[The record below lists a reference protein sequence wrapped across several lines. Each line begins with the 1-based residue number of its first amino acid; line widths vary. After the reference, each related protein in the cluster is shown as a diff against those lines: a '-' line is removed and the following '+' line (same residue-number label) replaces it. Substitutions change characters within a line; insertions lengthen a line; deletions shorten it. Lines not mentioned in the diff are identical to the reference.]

1 MEMEV
6 NKEVVMMDIKM
17 KIMKGIEEIEILKR
31 KLKNVSIIMI

>member
-31 KLKNVSIIMI
+31 KLKNVCIIMI